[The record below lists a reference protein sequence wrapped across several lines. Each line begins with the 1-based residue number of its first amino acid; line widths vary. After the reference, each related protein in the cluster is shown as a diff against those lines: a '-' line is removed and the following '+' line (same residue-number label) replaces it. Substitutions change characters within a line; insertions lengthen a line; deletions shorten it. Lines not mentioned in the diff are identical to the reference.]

1 MKGWK
6 MILQANGTQKKV
18 GVAILISGKNILQA
32 KKVTR
37 DKDGHYIMLKGT
49 LHQEDLTVF
58 HMLCW
63 VPKYTEQLLTDLKWE
78 TDSNII
84 IVGNLTPPLHQL
96 IGHSEQQSIS
106 ALRWNIKLDELKI
119 YTEYS
124 IQIEYIFCLNTHR
137 TFSRID
143 HMLRH

>member
-58 HMLCW
+58 HMLC
-63 VPKYTEQLLTDLKWE
+63 
-78 TDSNII
+78 
-84 IVGNLTPPLHQL
+84 
-96 IGHSEQQSIS
+96 
-106 ALRWNIKLDELKI
+106 
-119 YTEYS
+119 
-124 IQIEYIFCLNTHR
+124 
-137 TFSRID
+137 
-143 HMLRH
+143 